1 MSGAP
6 YNIPGTATYDAAKPV
21 QQPDPAPDAHF
32 GPQGD
37 VRYLQGDVATH
48 GLHMLVVAESD
59 NAELTVPVDEIDA
72 ADNQLILPPG
82 VGNVGDAASRAY
94 LLPITTAVVTPFE

>member
-1 MSGAP
+1 
-6 YNIPGTATYDAAKPV
+6 
-21 QQPDPAPDAHF
+21 
-32 GPQGD
+32 

-48 GLHMLVVAESD
+48 GQHMLLLAESD
-59 NAELTVPVDEIDA
+59 NADLTTAVTEVDA

-94 LLPITTAVVTPFE
+94 LLPITLAVVTPFGL